1 MASEGDWSIGI
12 KGASATTGAKPLVSH
27 PGFQRA
33 NDKAPWKPNF
43 GAIQHAKFKAA
54 SVGLVKEV
62 KVTTANDHSWSLK
75 WIKVNT
81 NDAKTGLGSGVY
93 YAGVQRT
100 LDKANGLD
108 SKLLATGASVGTVC
122 KDQHPSLGDNVCLH
136 RVCGNARRSLV

>member
-1 MASEGDWSIGI
+1 MLSRNTQI

-62 KVTTANDHSWSLK
+62 KVTTANDQLVSEM
-75 WIKVNT
+75 
-81 NDAKTGLGSGVY
+81 DQGA
-93 YAGVQRT
+93 
-100 LDKANGLD
+100 
-108 SKLLATGASVGTVC
+108 LA
-122 KDQHPSLGDNVCLH
+122 
-136 RVCGNARRSLV
+136 